1 MAEMK
6 MRTFKFIPVL
16 IMTIAT
22 VLSAGA
28 DVLFREDFTAYSNTS
43 LQDFGGWH
51 AYYTA
56 SAVSTD
62 ETTTDYNVGPI
73 ISGSTGATGT
83 SGFFFYD
90 NDNFG
95 GKPVL
100 ILTDKVTSFGDIDS
114 VTNISFSLK
123 NNSSS
128 ENLKVAIKIDDNWY
142 VSQDVFNSSSSSV
155 WAEQNLA
162 VQAAS
167 WNSLILVAESSLIE
181 GGAVSLPLSGTVT
194 SVGLFDASGTS
205 STYSPVRMDTFIVE
219 GVVPEIVTEVI
230 FREDFTEYSDTSLQD
245 FGGWHAYY
253 TSDAASVDES
263 NEDFN
268 EGVIISGSIGATGTN
283 GFLFYDYDGFGG
295 QPVLIICDKQA
306 SFGSIDAVTTINFSL
321 YNQSGTANF
330 KVALKVDEVWYVSQD
345 VFNATSW
352 TEQSLDVQTA
362 LWNSLTFVA
371 GSSLSEGGAASLPLS
386 GTVTSVGIF
395 DASGTSG
402 YSGRSRIDTYIVR
415 GIAPNDVVV
424 VQAAMSSEAI
434 NFVWNNNPGAQYDLE
449 SCTDLVTAAWAGYN
463 GYTNID
469 ADVSGTNT
477 LSGIAADGLI
487 RFFRVIE
494 K

>member
-1 MAEMK
+1 MK
-6 MRTFKFIPVL
+6 MGTFKFIPVL
-16 IMTIAT
+16 MMTIAM
-22 VLSAGA
+22 VLNAGA
-28 DVLFREDFTAYSNTS
+28 DEMFREDFTASSNTS

-51 AYYTA
+51 AYYAA
-56 SAVSTD
+56 SAVLSD

-73 ISGSTGATGT
+73 ISGSTGSTGT

-100 ILTDKVTSFGDIDS
+100 MFTDRQASFGDIDS

-123 NNSSS
+123 NNSAS

-142 VSQDVFNSSSSSV
+142 VSQDVFNSSSSTV
-155 WAEQNLA
+155 WADQNLA
-162 VQAAS
+162 VQTAS
-167 WNSLILVAESSLIE
+167 WNSLTMVAGSSLAE
-181 GGAVSLPLSGTVT
+181 GGPVSLPLSGTVT

-219 GVVPEIVTEVI
+219 GVIPEVEVETI
-230 FREDFTEYSDTSLQD
+230 FREDFTKYSDTSLQD

-253 TSDAASVDES
+253 TADAVSVDES

-268 EGVIISGSIGATGTN
+268 AGVIISGSIGATGTN

-295 QPVLIICDKQA
+295 QPVLIMCDKQA
-306 SFGSIDAVTTINFSL
+306 SFGSIDALTTIKFSL

-330 KVALKVDEVWYVSQD
+330 KVALKVDDDWYVSQD

-352 TEQSLDVQTA
+352 TEQSLAVQTA
-362 LWNSLTFVA
+362 LWNSLGFVA
-371 GSSLSEGGAASLPLS
+371 GSSLVEGGAASLPFS
-386 GTVTSVGIF
+386 GTVTSVGLF

-402 YSGRSRIDTYIVR
+402 YSGRSRMDTYVVS
-415 GIAPNDVVV
+415 GIAPNDPVV
-424 VQAAMSSEAI
+424 VQAAMSSEALD
-434 NFVWNNNPGAQYDLE
+434 FVWNSNLGAQYDLE
-449 SCTDLVTAAWAGYN
+449 SCTDLVTAAWAEYN
-463 GYTNID
+463 GYTNMD
-469 ADVSGTNT
+469 ADASGTNM
-477 LSGIAADGLI
+477 LSGVAADGMI